1 MYTTTKVLLATTL
14 LCTLSYAEDTTKLFD
29 KNCAMCHDEGG
40 IIAPPLN
47 VIAIAVKAKY
57 PSKEEFVAFSV
68 NYMLDPKEEK
78 SVFGKAA
85 IESYGLMISQKDVMP
100 VETLKKLTEYL
111 YDNYGK

>member
-1 MYTTTKVLLATTL
+1 
-14 LCTLSYAEDTTKLFD
+14 
-29 KNCAMCHDEGG
+29 
-40 IIAPPLN
+40 
-47 VIAIAVKAKY
+47 
-57 PSKEEFVAFSV
+57 
-68 NYMLDPKEEK
+68 MLDPKEEK